1 MKIAKLKHFA
11 EVFIYFQNYVI
22 VEKYKT
28 FCDKLIKKLVIE
40 NSNEFEGKQSIL
52 LDNIEIIKK
61 ELGKLQD
68 SVRKIFET
76 SSKKSVKKFTNNQ
89 GKLLTD
95 NVIMDKEV
103 SDKLIVLKVIM
114 T

>member
-1 MKIAKLKHFA
+1 MNKEH
-11 EVFIYFQNYVI
+11 
-22 VEKYKT
+22 
-28 FCDKLIKKLVIE
+28 E